1 MQRMSTSSTPVH
13 VPEIRVCIVAEHAS
27 LRFGGEASLPLQY
40 FSRLRARGIEAWLVI
55 HSRTR
60 AEIESLLPS
69 ERDRILYVPDR
80 WIHKLIARW
89 SARLPNRLNGATL
102 SVTKVLITQLSQRR
116 MIAELISAQGVNL
129 VHQPIPVSPKTP
141 SFINGLGVPV
151 IIGPMN
157 GGMEYPPAFRGDESV
172 LTRAAVAVGR
182 ASSGLVNRFI
192 GGKTHARVLL
202 VANERTRRALPNRRK
217 GRVVEVAE
225 NGVDLEL
232 WRTLDEESPARAWAR
247 FVFIG
252 RLVDWKRLDLVLRAL
267 AEIPNAELEVIGD
280 GVMRAPWT
288 ALARELKIADRIRWL
303 GWLSQPE
310 CARRLDGATA
320 LVLPS
325 IYECGGAVVLE
336 AMACAVPVIAVAWG
350 GPLDYIDESC
360 GILVLPSSP
369 ESIIRGFVDAAK
381 KLMAD
386 ASLCAQLGAAGRR
399 RVEDLFDWNKKI
411 DRILDIYRE
420 ALAES
425 HA

>member
-1 MQRMSTSSTPVH
+1 MSNSSTPGH

-27 LRFGGEASLPLQY
+27 LRFGGEASLPLHY
-40 FSRLRARGIEAWLVI
+40 FSRLRARGIDAWLVI

-60 AEIESLLPS
+60 AEIECLFPS
-69 ERDRILYVPDR
+69 ERDRILYVPDL

-89 SARLPNRLNGATL
+89 SARLPNRLSGATL
-102 SVTKVLITQLSQRR
+102 GVTMVLITQLIQRR
-116 MIAELISAQGVNL
+116 MIAGLITAQGVNL

-141 SFINGLGVPV
+141 SFIDGLGVPV

-157 GGMEYPPAFRGDESV
+157 GGMEYPPAFRGDESA
-172 LTRAAVAVGR
+172 LTRAAVAIGR
-182 ASSGLVNRFI
+182 ASAGLVNRLI
-192 GGKTHARVLL
+192 AGKMHASVLL
-202 VANERTRRALPNRRK
+202 VANERTRRALPYPRK
-217 GRVVEVAE
+217 GRVIEIAE

-232 WRTLDEESPARAWAR
+232 WRGFDGETPARARAR

-267 AEIPNAELEVIGD
+267 VEIPEAELEVIGD

-288 ALARELKIADRIRWL
+288 ALAQELKVTDRIQWL
-303 GWLSQPE
+303 GWLSQAD
-310 CARRLDGATA
+310 CARRLGGATA

-336 AMACAVPVIAVAWG
+336 AMACAIPVIAVAWG
-350 GPLDYIDESC
+350 GPLDYIDASC
-360 GILVLPSSP
+360 GILVPPSSP

-386 ASLCAQLGAAGRR
+386 ASLRAQLGAAGRR
-399 RVEDLFDWNKKI
+399 RVEQLFDWNKKV
-411 DRILDIYRE
+411 DRILEIYRE
-420 ALAES
+420 ALGES
-425 HA
+425 GA